1 LIGRVAASYRQA
13 FSGLPRDVWLLS
25 AVTFVNRCGTMVVP
39 FLVLYLTKAMG
50 YSVAGAGRVLGLYG
64 LGALT
69 GSYVGGRLS
78 DRISAQRV
86 LLLSLS
92 LGGAA
97 FFVLGQLRH
106 PLGIAVA
113 VFTLAVLSESF
124 RPALATALVEA
135 SDPPT
140 RGRSFVLNR
149 LAINLGMSF
158 GPTMG
163 GFLALHNYHWL
174 FWVDGATSLLAAAVL
189 AKSMHGAR
197 RHAEPQPSPTLPA
210 SSPWADGP
218 FLALLFLMTLYG
230 LVFFQLIGAFPLTL
244 RDRFGLAENWIGIS
258 LAVNTLVIVLFEMVL
273 VHSLR
278 RRDPYRVIGLG
289 SLLMCLG
296 FALLPLGTGRLFVI
310 FTVLVW
316 TLGEMLSLALVSGVV
331 AERAGEASQGR
342 YMGMYAVSFS
352 SAFVLAP
359 LGGTWVYER
368 FGAQTLWYGCGVLGI
383 FLWGA
388 FSLLGNFAGKRAA
401 PAVEALP

>member
-1 LIGRVAASYRQA
+1 
-13 FSGLPRDVWLLS
+13 
-25 AVTFVNRCGTMVVP
+25 MVLP
-39 FLVLYLTKAMG
+39 FLVLYLTRALG
-50 YSVAGAGRVLGLYG
+50 YSAAGAGRILGLYG
-64 LGALT
+64 LGALA
-69 GSYVGGRLS
+69 GSYLGGRLC
-78 DRISAQRV
+78 DLMPPQRV

-92 LGGAA
+92 LGGVT
-97 FFVLGQLRH
+97 FLLLGQLRH
-106 PLGIAVA
+106 PLAIAA
-113 VFTLAVLSESF
+113 TVFTLAVLSEGF

-135 SDPPT
+135 SSP
-140 RGRSFVLNR
+140 GERSRAFVLNR

-158 GPTMG
+158 GPAMG

-174 FWVDGATSLLAAAVL
+174 FWVDGATSLLAAAIL
-189 AKSMHGAR
+189 AKAY
-197 RHAEPQPSPTLPA
+197 HAAGQRAKPA
-210 SSPWADGP
+210 PVPATAVAASPWADGP
-218 FLALLFLMTLYG
+218 FLVLSVLMVLYG

-258 LAVNTLVIVLFEMVL
+258 LAVNTLVICLFEMVL

-316 TLGEMLSLALVSGVV
+316 TVGEMLSLALVSGVV

-342 YMGMYAVSFS
+342 YMGIHSVSFS
-352 SAFVLAP
+352 VAFVLAP
-359 LGGTWVYER
+359 LGGTWVYQR
-368 FGAQTLWYGCGVLGI
+368 FGAEVLWYGCGALGL

-388 FSLLGNFAGKRAA
+388 FTILGSFAGNRSASQLRATS
-401 PAVEALP
+401 

>member
-1 LIGRVAASYRQA
+1 MDAA
-13 FSGLPRDVWLLS
+13 
-25 AVTFVNRCGTMVVP
+25 T
-39 FLVLYLTKAMG
+39 
-50 YSVAGAGRVLGLYG
+50 
-64 LGALT
+64 
-69 GSYVGGRLS
+69 
-78 DRISAQRV
+78 
-86 LLLSLS
+86 
-92 LGGAA
+92 
-97 FFVLGQLRH
+97 
-106 PLGIAVA
+106 
-113 VFTLAVLSESF
+113 
-124 RPALATALVEA
+124 
-135 SDPPT
+135 
-140 RGRSFVLNR
+140 
-149 LAINLGMSF
+149 
-158 GPTMG
+158 
-163 GFLALHNYHWL
+163 
-174 FWVDGATSLLAAAVL
+174 
-189 AKSMHGAR
+189 
-197 RHAEPQPSPTLPA
+197 
-210 SSPWADGP
+210 SPWADGP
-218 FLALLFLMTLYG
+218 FLVLLFLITLYG

-368 FGAQTLWYGCGVLGI
+368 FGAETLWYGCGVLGF

-388 FSLLGNFAGKRAA
+388 FAILGNFAGRRAA
-401 PAVEALP
+401 PAVEAL